1 MPLTLHPRPLLKQRP
16 TDWSINVK
24 EGAGGAERWAT
35 SAQGALLI
43 LPSPLHWLLLETK
56 GETQKAREKKQP
68 GTEHL
73 EAVPG
78 R

>member
-1 MPLTLHPRPLLKQRP
+1 MPRTPHPQLLLKQRP

-24 EGAGGAERWAT
+24 EGAGDVGRRVT
-35 SAQGALLI
+35 YVHGVLLI
-43 LPSPLHWLLLETK
+43 LPSSLRWLLLTM
-56 GETQKAREKKQP
+56 KAREKEQP

-78 R
+78 H